1 MSRISKI
8 LRKMLSRFN
17 RECLWFGMCLVKVK
31 HTHIHLHRHT
41 LKLRDEG
48 SMLFTCSKVYMRKE
62 SHKIVILAPKL
73 VSHFIWWYKVF
84 LPVVIHTVMHSF
96 KVEAKE
102 HTRLFS
108 WEHWI
113 FCSSA
118 HTVPNSPIFPY
129 CKQIGTGDEDF
140 VRYCIVLSIYVHF

>member
-31 HTHIHLHRHT
+31 HTHTYTYTDTHLSFGMKGVCCLRV
-41 LKLRDEG
+41 LKYIWEKR
-48 SMLFTCSKVYMRKE
+48 V
-62 SHKIVILAPKL
+62 KIFILAPKL
-73 VSHFIWWYKVF
+73 VSHFIWWYKVV

-96 KVEAKE
+96 KVEAEE
-102 HTRLFS
+102 HTCLFP
-108 WEHWI
+108 WEHWV
-113 FCSSA
+113 FCFSA

-140 VRYCIVLSIYVHF
+140 IRYCIVLSV